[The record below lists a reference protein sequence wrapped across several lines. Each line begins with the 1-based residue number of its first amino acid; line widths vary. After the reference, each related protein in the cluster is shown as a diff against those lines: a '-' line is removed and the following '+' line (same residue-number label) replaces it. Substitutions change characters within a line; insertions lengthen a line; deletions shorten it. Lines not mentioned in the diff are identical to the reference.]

1 MAKIIC
7 TVTND
12 LNFDQRMI
20 RICTSLTEAGHEVI
34 LVGRERPC
42 SPPLLHQP
50 FVQRRFRCFFN
61 TGKLFYLEFNLR
73 LLFYLLFSSFDV
85 VNSVDLDT
93 LLPGFS
99 AARLKRKICVY
110 DAHEYFTEVPEVVR
124 RPAVQHVW
132 EWLARQLIPR
142 VPCAYT
148 VCESLAQV
156 FYEKYGTS
164 FEVIRNVPAAKRL
177 QPAASGTG
185 GGPFVLLY
193 QGAINEGRGLEESI
207 QAMAQLEGCELWLA
221 GEGDL
226 SERLRHLTAEMN
238 VGQNVKFLGHLTPA
252 ALAALTPQ
260 AHLGLNLLKN
270 QGLNYYYSL
279 ANKSFDYLQ
288 AGLPSLNMA
297 FPEYHQLNE
306 QYGVFYLLDE
316 LQVPAIVRAVNELK
330 SDGKLY
336 KRLKVHC
343 EEAAKI
349 LNWENEKPKLLAFYE
364 WVLSSNWR

>member
-20 RICTSLTEAGHEVI
+20 RVCPALSEAGHEVV
-34 LVGRERPC
+34 LVGRKLQH
-42 SPPLLHQP
+42 SPPLQSQSFAQH
-50 FVQRRFRCFFN
+50 RFHLFFN
-61 TGKLFYLEFNLR
+61 AGKLFYFEYNLR
-73 LLFYLLFSSFDV
+73 LFFYLLFCRFDV

-93 LLPGFS
+93 LLPGFL

-124 RPAVQHVW
+124 RPVVQRAW
-132 EWLARQLIPR
+132 EWLARQLVPR
-142 VPCAYT
+142 VWHAYT
-148 VCESLAQV
+148 VCDSLARV
-156 FYEKYGTS
+156 FHEKYGTS
-164 FEVIRNVPAAKRL
+164 FEVIRNVPAQKRHPPVL
-177 QPAASGTG
+177 HKKNA
-185 GGPFVLLY
+185 GPFILLY
-193 QGAINEGRGLEESI
+193 QGALNEGRGLEESI
-207 QAMAQLEGCELWLA
+207 RAMAQLEGCELWLA

-226 SERLRHLTAEMN
+226 SAGLWQLAAELNLTSK
-238 VGQNVKFLGHLTPA
+238 VKFTGRLTPA

-260 AHLGLNLLKN
+260 AHLGLNLLRN

-279 ANKSFDYLQ
+279 ANKAFDYIQ

-297 FPEYHQLNE
+297 FPEYRHLHE

-316 LQVPAIVRAVNELK
+316 LNVPAIVHAVEELK
-330 SDGKLY
+330 NNGELY
-336 KRLKVHC
+336 QNLADHC
-343 EEAAKI
+343 VKAAKI

-364 WVLSSNWR
+364 RVLSPI